1 MAAMMA
7 ANWVDETVAQRDA
20 TLAFLMV
27 ALMDEKLEPDLAALM
42 AENWAELLAG
52 KQAGELELVSGEL
65 LVALMVGWTEGE
77 VVV

>member
-20 TLAFLMV
+20 MSAFLMV

-42 AENWAELLAG
+42 AENWAE
-52 KQAGELELVSGEL
+52 
-65 LVALMVGWTEGE
+65 
-77 VVV
+77 